1 MSPLRRKRERGPELP
16 PDAGSTAEPGE
27 APAEATEGQERPKQG
42 GLKDAIKESLR
53 EAALRRT
60 STKR

>member
-1 MSPLRRKRERGPELP
+1 MRRKRERAPELP
-16 PDAGSTAEPGE
+16 PDAGSTAHHEDAPAPPAEE
-27 APAEATEGQERPKQG
+27 APPSRG
-42 GLKDAIKESLR
+42 GLLGALKESLR